1 MEFLDKVKKV
11 ATDVAS
17 ASSKQSKKFY
27 SIAKLNLEVVEK
39 QSNVKNLYKEVG
51 FEAYKAFQAG
61 EDVKEAILPLLEKID
76 SIEEKI
82 AIARKSIDDIKNT
95 DEVGV
100 EDVSFADSEA
110 VEADVYD
117 GQSEFVES
125 ETEPVDPV
133 E

>member
-11 ATDVAS
+11 ATDVAA
-17 ASSKQSKKFY
+17 ASSKQSKKLY

-39 QSNVKNLYKEVG
+39 QNSVKNLYKEAG
-51 FEAYKAFQAG
+51 FEAYKAYK
-61 EDVKEAILPLLEKID
+61 EEKDVKEAVLPILEKID

-82 AIARKSIDDIKNT
+82 AIIRKTIDDIKNT
-95 DEVGV
+95 EEVGV
-100 EDVSFADSEA
+100 EDTPSVDSEA
-110 VEADVYD
+110 VEADIYD
-117 GQSEFVES
+117 GQSEYVES